1 MAIKDIQQILTNLPA
16 GSLGTLSHEGTPFV
30 SLVTVARTGPQQ
42 IAMLLS
48 GLAVHTKNLNRNP
61 TASLLLV
68 SPGGENGDPLAG
80 ARVTLTGTVDK
91 LSREEDHKVREA
103 FLAKHPSASMY
114 ADFGDFSFYVF
125 HIDQAHLVA
134 GFGKIVTVSG
144 DDLN

>member
-61 TASLLLV
+61 RGPQSARSLFGQA
-68 SPGGENGDPLAG
+68 PFG
-80 ARVTLTGTVDK
+80 VD
-91 LSREEDHKVREA
+91 VC
-103 FLAKHPSASMY
+103 
-114 ADFGDFSFYVF
+114 
-125 HIDQAHLVA
+125 
-134 GFGKIVTVSG
+134 
-144 DDLN
+144 